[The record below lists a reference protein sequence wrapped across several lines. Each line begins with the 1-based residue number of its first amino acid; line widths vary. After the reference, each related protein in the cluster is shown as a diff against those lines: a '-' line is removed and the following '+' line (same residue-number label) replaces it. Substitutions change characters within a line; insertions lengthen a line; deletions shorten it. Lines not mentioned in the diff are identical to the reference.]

1 VGVTGKEQRP
11 VGTGPGPVVADRLG
25 DGTDVIVVEAS
36 PQARPSVPGGPE
48 RHALIG
54 NGRIGMLAVVR
65 GDETSDVDE
74 VGALGKLSGTGIG
87 GHGKVSLVLV

>member
-1 VGVTGKEQRP
+1 M
-11 VGTGPGPVVADRLG
+11 
-25 DGTDVIVVEAS
+25 
-36 PQARPSVPGGPE
+36 PGGPE

-87 GHGKVSLVLV
+87 GHGKVSLVLA